1 MNGSF
6 FFSHFK
12 EFTIRNT
19 NYFLYEE
26 SKKSY
31 KSCIVWYM
39 NHYQRFGGSIR
50 RYSNALGQLIDRK
63 KRNLVNIEKGNEIL
77 KSYKRVNLKKIL
89 KDGDKKKE
97 IYENDKIV
105 SDNIISDNNISN
117 NNKSDNNISHNNIGD
132 NNISNNIISDNILS
146 DNILSNNIL
155 CDNIVN
161 DKIKYD
167 KGEKW
172 INENV
177 LKKVEGKDNE
187 NLDDFNDKDKRN
199 NNKNIMNIENKN
211 IYNIN
216 TNSSTFCTHNHI
228 NDEHVKDSVDE
239 LFCTKEK
246 KKQLMKRIIFQ
257 NNHDYM
263 HLIERYEEYKI
274 KQEDEF
280 YNSSNDK
287 NEEEYSSYPSFI
299 KKKEENKSNDDN
311 NNNVNEKMCEKEN
324 FKCKEKSSNNDVH
337 YYLYEVDKDNE
348 ESNVNMHFNFLKNNL
363 NISIFPEIGKKDIL
377 ESCKR
382 KKNMQN
388 EINKNSDIKNM
399 FNNDIYFWTKRKVH
413 RAIGWD
419 LIPDNLKRNDDII
432 DVSELRYGHLK
443 GSTKEEEKEDNNREV
458 GYKDDNNKIH
468 KTMKQHINKDIEQ
481 NTGQDKNSNIKGK
494 SVEEENMY
502 MGEKKNDI
510 NVQLD
515 DINVQLDDINIQLD
529 EINLNK
535 DERDKKK
542 ISYIQRR
549 VAPCNFLKKLDIYKS
564 DATLLNDGS
573 STIQMNKNVDVI
585 CEEDNK
591 EMEKEEE
598 KKYEETNKEPTN
610 QMKEEK
616 LIDIFLNN
624 DNNLGNVKNVEYI
637 KAEVNKGDHKLDK
650 LDIKKEDDEY
660 NEIVEI
666 DSCQNDNI
674 KNKEKNMKYMNG
686 SYNNMNEED
695 KHYESDD
702 KTYYE
707 GIVDNSKN
715 VFKKMKENYDM
726 FKKNNMSP
734 YILEDCEKYINYYYG
749 IEKEERIKELRKYA
763 DMDFYE
769 IMGNGNF
776 GIEDYN
782 MLIKSK
788 ILFNKEEEGF
798 HYFNLLKKYD
808 IRINIE
814 TYNSLMYTCIVQ
826 KNSKL
831 SRLIYLQIIKDLFIP
846 NKNTFCILIKAH
858 ILDKDIKSAFHLYRK
873 MIKENIEVDIVIYST
888 LIDGLIKN
896 KLYKRAE
903 QFFNYIVNYKNVVPD
918 EILYTIM
925 IKNCAYNREAEK
937 CLNYY
942 ETMLS
947 QNLRITDIT
956 LIEII
961 NCLSRRE
968 DYFYKVFYFYHIYLS
983 NEMKINQRL
992 MLYMIMACSNKGNI
1006 KRLKE
1011 ILKTMNKNKI
1021 KISDE
1026 MYCYIVRTF
1035 ANNCKDKR
1043 VSLSERHNNIKYA
1056 WRIIYDLLKG
1066 SSHMKKKE
1074 KEKEKDIYI
1083 DKYIDKEKEKYI
1095 DKYIDKEKDIYIDN
1109 YIDKQ
1114 IDERHGEMISTK
1126 EHIKKNPTDDNKNIE
1141 SYNKND
1147 HISFDRVNHLYKGT
1161 ELHSSTSHDCINTK
1175 ILNSLIL
1182 LYINCEY
1189 YEYAINMLKYFSY
1202 FECVPDYYTF
1212 NMLFNMLY
1220 YKMKDYGKVLCL
1232 YDYMINNTQNKPNEK
1247 ILNLILNSAIQTK
1260 SSKNTLFILR
1270 QMFTYK
1276 IYPSPKMVKKL
1287 YHVGRYI
1294 TEIQLLINS
1303 MIRQQTKDI
1312 YEVNLKENQLI
1323 RLNIDE
1329 YELNLFKEGKTFKSK
1344 TPLDEAREQFFK
1356 RKQRM
1361 EKEKRMSKNKKSS
1374 DWLPYGQYL
1383 QSKKKG
1389 GEIYA
1394 KRVDRPRP
1402 LAFDD

>member
-1 MNGSF
+1 MNSSI

-12 EFTIRNT
+12 EFAIRNK

-26 SKKSY
+26 SQKNY

-39 NHYQRFGGSIR
+39 NHYQRFSGSIR

-63 KRNLVNIEKGNEIL
+63 KKNLVNIEKGNEIL

-97 IYENDKIV
+97 SYENDNIV
-105 SDNIISDNNISN
+105 S
-117 NNKSDNNISHNNIGD
+117 
-132 NNISNNIISDNILS
+132 
-146 DNILSNNIL
+146 
-155 CDNIVN
+155 DNIVN
-161 DKIKYD
+161 DKIVNEEIRYD
-167 KGEKW
+167 EGEKW

-177 LKKVEGKDNE
+177 LKKEEGKRNE
-187 NLDDFNDKDKRN
+187 NLDYFNDKEKRN
-199 NNKNIMNIENKN
+199 NKNNMNMKNKN

-216 TNSSTFCTHNHI
+216 TNSSTFYTHNHI
-228 NDEHVKDSVDE
+228 NDENVKNSVDE

-263 HLIERYEEYKI
+263 HLIERYEEYKV

-280 YNSSNDK
+280 YNSTYDK
-287 NEEEYSSYPSFI
+287 NEECSSYPSFVK
-299 KKKEENKSNDDN
+299 KKKEENKCNDDN
-311 NNNVNEKMCEKEN
+311 NNNVNEKMCEDEN
-324 FKCKEKSSNNDVH
+324 FNYKEKKSNNDVH
-337 YYLYEVDKDNE
+337 YYLYEVDKDNG

-388 EINKNSDIKNM
+388 EINKNSDIRNM

-419 LIPDNLKRNDDII
+419 LIPDNLKRDDDII
-432 DVSELRYGHLK
+432 DVSELRYGNLE
-443 GSTKEEEKEDNNREV
+443 GCTYEEGKEDNNRDV
-458 GYKDDNNKIH
+458 VYKDDNNKIH
-468 KTMKQHINKDIEQ
+468 KTKKQHINEDVEQ
-481 NTGQDKNSNIKGK
+481 TKGEEKFSNIKDI
-494 SVEEENMY
+494 SVEENNY
-502 MGEKKNDI
+502 MEEKKNDI
-510 NVQLD
+510 NTQL
-515 DINVQLDDINIQLD
+515 N

-535 DERDKKK
+535 EERDKKK

-549 VAPCNFLKKLDIYKS
+549 VAPCNFLKKLNIDKS

-573 STIQMNKNVDVI
+573 STIQMKKNVDMI
-585 CEEDNK
+585 WEKYNIEI
-591 EMEKEEE
+591 EKEQEQEQE
-598 KKYEETNKEPTN
+598 KKNEQAQEKKHK
-610 QMKEEK
+610 QKQEEK
-616 LIDIFLNN
+616 LIDILLNN
-624 DNNLGNVKNVEYI
+624 NNNLDNVEKMEYN
-637 KAEVNKGDHKLDK
+637 KVEVNKGEQKLDK
-650 LDIKKEDDEY
+650 LDIKKENDEY
-660 NEIVEI
+660 AEIVEI
-666 DSCQNDNI
+666 DSYKNDNM
-674 KNKEKNMKYMNG
+674 KNNDNNMKYMNDG
-686 SYNNMNEED
+686 CNNMNED
-695 KHYESDD
+695 DNRYDVHD
-702 KTYYE
+702 KTYE

-715 VFKKMKENYDM
+715 VFKKLKENYDM

-776 GIEDYN
+776 RIEDYN

-826 KNSKL
+826 KNAKL

-942 ETMLS
+942 EIMLS
-947 QNLRITDIT
+947 HNLRITDIT

-983 NEMKINQRL
+983 NEMKINHRL
-992 MLYMIMACSNKGNI
+992 MLYMIIACSNKGNI

-1043 VSLSERHNNIKYA
+1043 VSLSERHNNIKYV

-1066 SSHMKKKE
+1066 SARMKKNDKNKHKDKNQD
-1074 KEKEKDIYI
+1074 KEKEKDETQQETINA
-1083 DKYIDKEKEKYI
+1083 KE
-1095 DKYIDKEKDIYIDN
+1095 N
-1109 YIDKQ
+1109 
-1114 IDERHGEMISTK
+1114 
-1126 EHIKKNPTDDNKNIE
+1126 IKNNLTDDNKNLE

-1147 HISFDRVNHLYKGT
+1147 CVSVDSVNHSYKGT
-1161 ELHSSTSHDCINTK
+1161 ELHSFTSHDCINTK

-1212 NMLFNMLY
+1212 HMLFNMLY

-1247 ILNLILNSAIQTK
+1247 ILNLILNCAILTK

-1276 IYPSPKMVKKL
+1276 IYPSPQMIKKL

-1303 MIRQQTKDI
+1303 MISQQKKDI
-1312 YEVNLKENQLI
+1312 YEVNLKDNQLI
-1323 RLNIDE
+1323 QLNIDE

-1344 TPLDEAREQFFK
+1344 TPLDEVREQFFK
-1356 RKQRM
+1356 RKQRI

-1389 GEIYA
+1389 GEMYA
-1394 KRVDRPRP
+1394 KRVDKPRP
-1402 LAFDD
+1402 LAFDE

>member
-1 MNGSF
+1 MNSSIL
-6 FFSHFK
+6 FSHLK
-12 EFTIRNT
+12 EFTIRNKK
-19 NYFLYEE
+19 YFLYEE
-26 SKKSY
+26 SQKNY

-39 NHYQRFGGSIR
+39 NHYQRLSGSIR
-50 RYSNALGQLIDRK
+50 RYSNVLGQLVDRK
-63 KRNLVNIEKGNEIL
+63 KKNLVNIEKGNEIL

-97 IYENDKIV
+97 SYENENIINENIINENIV
-105 SDNIISDNNISN
+105 SENIISENIISE
-117 NNKSDNNISHNNIGD
+117 NIINENI
-132 NNISNNIISDNILS
+132 ISENIISDNI
-146 DNILSNNIL
+146 
-155 CDNIVN
+155 VN
-161 DKIKYD
+161 KAIKYD
-167 KGEKW
+167 EGEKR
-172 INENV
+172 I
-177 LKKVEGKDNE
+177 
-187 NLDDFNDKDKRN
+187 
-199 NNKNIMNIENKN
+199 NKNNMNMKNKN
-211 IYNIN
+211 IYDIN
-216 TNSSTFCTHNHI
+216 TNSSTFYTHNHI
-228 NDEHVKDSVDE
+228 NDENVKNSVDE

-263 HLIERYEEYKI
+263 HLIERYEEYKA

-280 YNSSNDK
+280 YNSSYEK
-287 NEEEYSSYPSFI
+287 NEECSSYPSFI
-299 KKKEENKSNDDN
+299 KKKEENKCNDDNN
-311 NNNVNEKMCEKEN
+311 NNNVNEKMYEEEN
-324 FKCKEKSSNNDVH
+324 NKCKQNNNNNNNNNSNSNNNDVH

-348 ESNVNMHFNFLKNNL
+348 ESNVNMHFNFLKKNL

-388 EINKNSDIKNM
+388 EINKNSDIKNI
-399 FNNDIYFWTKRKVH
+399 FNNDIYFWKKRKVH

-419 LIPDNLKRNDDII
+419 LIPANLKKKDDII
-432 DVSELRYGHLK
+432 DVSELTYGHLQNCK
-443 GSTKEEEKEDNNREV
+443 SEELKEDNNREV
-458 GYKDDNNKIH
+458 VYKDDDNSNNNKIT
-468 KTMKQHINKDIEQ
+468 KLLKKQHINEDIEKKIGKE
-481 NTGQDKNSNIKGK
+481 NISNIKGI
-494 SVEEENMY
+494 SVEENISME
-502 MGEKKNDI
+502 EKKSDMNTQLND
-510 NVQLD
+510 
-515 DINVQLDDINIQLD
+515 
-529 EINLNK
+529 INLNK
-535 DERDKKK
+535 EECEKKK
-542 ISYIQRR
+542 KSYIQRR
-549 VAPCNFLKKLDIYKS
+549 VAPCNFLKKLNIYKS
-564 DATLLNDGS
+564 DVTLLNDDTF
-573 STIQMNKNVDVI
+573 TIQMKKNVDMMWK
-585 CEEDNK
+585 EDNTEIKK
-591 EMEKEEE
+591 EKEKEEE
-598 KKYEETNKEPTN
+598 KKEEEKKEEKKTNKKTHKITN
-610 QMKEEK
+610 KSMQEQK
-616 LIDIFLNN
+616 LIDILLNN
-624 DNNLGNVKNVEYI
+624 DSNLSNVEKMEYN
-637 KAEVNKGDHKLDK
+637 KGEVNKEEQELNKV
-650 LDIKKEDDEY
+650 DIKKEDDEY
-660 NEIVEI
+660 DEIVEI
-666 DSCQNDNI
+666 DSCKNDNM
-674 KNKEKNMKYMNG
+674 KNNEKNMKYIND
-686 SYNNMNEED
+686 SFNNMNGEYD
-695 KHYESDD
+695 SYEYHD
-702 KTYYE
+702 KTYE

-749 IEKEERIKELRKYA
+749 IEKEEKIKELRKYA

-776 GIEDYN
+776 SIEDYN

-826 KNSKL
+826 KNAKL

-942 ETMLS
+942 EIMLS
-947 QNLRITDIT
+947 ENLRITDIT

-968 DYFYKVFYFYHIYLS
+968 DYFYKVFYFYNIYVS
-983 NEMKINQRL
+983 NEMKINHRL
-992 MLYMIMACSNKGNI
+992 MLYMIIACSNKGNI

-1066 SSHMKKKE
+1066 SS
-1074 KEKEKDIYI
+1074 IGI
-1083 DKYIDKEKEKYI
+1083 KYIDKKKYVGDIDQIICEKENI
-1095 DKYIDKEKDIYIDN
+1095 TN
-1109 YIDKQ
+1109 
-1114 IDERHGEMISTK
+1114 
-1126 EHIKKNPTDDNKNIE
+1126 NPTDDNKILQT
-1141 SYNKND
+1141 YNKKKND
-1147 HISFDRVNHLYKGT
+1147 CVSVDSVNDVYERTEVDSFR
-1161 ELHSSTSHDCINTK
+1161 SHESINTK
-1175 ILNSLIL
+1175 LLNSLIL

-1189 YEYAINMLKYFSY
+1189 YEYAVNMLKYFSY

-1212 NMLFNMLY
+1212 HMLFNMLY
-1220 YKMKDYGKVLCL
+1220 YKLKDYSKVLCL
-1232 YDYMINNTQNKPNEK
+1232 YDYMINNTENKPNEK
-1247 ILNLILNSAIQTK
+1247 ILNLILNCAIQTK

-1276 IYPSPKMVKKL
+1276 IYPSPQMVKKL

-1294 TEIQLLINS
+1294 TEIQILINS
-1303 MIRQQTKDI
+1303 MISQQKKDV
-1312 YEVNLKENQLI
+1312 YEVNLKDNQLI
-1323 RLNIDE
+1323 QLNIDE
-1329 YELNLFKEGKTFKSK
+1329 YELNLFKEGKTFKTK
-1344 TPLDEAREQFFK
+1344 TPLDQVREQFFK
-1356 RKQRM
+1356 RKQRI

-1389 GEIYA
+1389 GEMYA
-1394 KRVDRPRP
+1394 RRVDRPRP
-1402 LAFDD
+1402 SALDE